1 MAEYEKEQQE
11 EREERIKSSPGGLDP
26 QEVMESL
33 PEELQECFVQRDISM
48 MNDLMAKDLEK
59 YLPHIQRC
67 VLSGLWVPSKDSPLY
82 RLIATDEELKEIE
95 AQDEVRRQQ
104 VENQN
109 GSSEEASKSQS
120 DETAAPKI
128 EDLEISEKK
137 EEIKASPTKNFEDEV
152 D

>member
-82 RLIATDEELKEIE
+82 RLIATDDELKKIE
-95 AQDEVRRQQ
+95 AQDELRRQQ

-120 DETAAPKI
+120 DEKAPKI

>member
-82 RLIATDEELKEIE
+82 RLIATDDELKEIE
-95 AQDEVRRQQ
+95 AQDELRRQQ

-120 DETAAPKI
+120 DEKAPKI